1 MRASE
6 WNGMTFR
13 LEQRASSTRAFPG
26 STWARLKFLVVIVH
40 FALAGVS
47 LAARSSTLDWLPLS
61 ERRGNSD
68 GVLFESLPADRT
80 GIDFIFEWEPPDPYK
95 WIFDNTV
102 GGGVAI
108 GDYDGDGRPDI
119 YLLRPF
125 IGSRLYRN
133 LGGFRFEDVTA
144 SAGVADGGVWGMGAT
159 FADLDNDGDLDLYVC
174 GYDSPNRLY
183 ENRGDGT
190 FIERAEEAGLNFKG
204 ASVMMAFADYDR
216 DGDLDG
222 YLLTNR
228 YIPATGQIIK
238 AELTKRDGHLVIP
251 DELSDLVGIMVK
263 PDGREKVIK
272 IGQRD
277 YFYRNNGDGTFG
289 DVTEE
294 AGITGGDMG
303 LGVVWWDYNHD
314 GWPDIYVSN
323 DFYGADKLY
332 RNNGDG
338 SFTDVIEGSVPHTP
352 WFSMGAD
359 VADINNDGLLDFMAS
374 DMAATTHYK
383 AKANMGEMDEQS
395 WFLTS
400 ARPPQYMV
408 NSVYLNSGTSRFFE
422 VSRLYGVGNTDWTWS
437 VKFADFDNDGWV
449 DLFVTNGM
457 TRNWFNSDMR
467 ARLYAL
473 GGLKTEE
480 GGRLFLE
487 APPLAERNLAFRN
500 LRGSHFQK
508 VEESWGLGHLGVSF
522 GAALGDLDG
531 DGDLDLMVN
540 NFEEPVSVY
549 RNQSSTGN
557 LLQIRLLGTTSNSYG
572 IGSRI
577 HVKSGG
583 STQVR
588 YLTLARGFASSD
600 NPTVHFGLGEEETV
614 DQLTVEWP
622 SGRRQTLT
630 ALAANR
636 FYTIREPSG
645 SAPDQKGEGDQEPF
659 FERIAASPL
668 LAHRETPYDDFA
680 DQRLL
685 PNKMSQLGPGLAWGR
700 IGEDG
705 QEALYIGGASGQTG
719 RILFAEQIDAD
730 HPEEVRSP
738 FRKDALSE
746 DMGALFFDAE
756 SDGDLDLYVV
766 SGGVDRWAFDK
777 ALGDRLYLNEG
788 NGSFVESDDAL
799 PRNSTSGSCVVGGDF
814 DRDGDLD
821 LFVGGRYIPRNYPL
835 TPVSRLLRNK
845 GGKFEDVTEELAPDL
860 RNSGLVTGALWSD
873 VDGDGWLDLLVT
885 HEWGPVKLYR
895 NVEGGAL
902 RDDTERTGLAER
914 LGWWNGIVGGD
925 LDHDG
930 DIDYAVMNFGLNT
943 KYHATLEQPTVLY
956 YGDFGPYAGLRLV
969 EAAYE
974 DGQLFP
980 VRGKSCSME
989 AMPHLSLNFDTF
1001 HKFASASL
1009 SRIYAPRDLRGAQR
1023 FEVNT
1028 LESGILLNDGSGSF
1042 TFAALPRIA
1051 QAAPGFGAV
1060 LAEIDGDGNPD
1071 LYMVQNFFGPQPE
1084 TGRMDGGLS
1093 LLLRGEGDG
1102 TFEPVWPN
1110 RSGLVVSGD
1119 ATALAAMDL
1128 NGDGWVDFAIAT
1140 NDGPMHFF
1148 QNNGSERNRSF
1159 SVRLRSK
1166 KGNSSATGSR
1176 VIVELV
1182 DGSAQAAEIYAGSG
1196 YLSQSTDT
1204 LFFGLGESGEV
1215 SRVIVRWSDGEETIH
1230 RIKPGS
1236 ARVELVQPYTTS
1248 DIK

>member
-1 MRASE
+1 
-6 WNGMTFR
+6 
-13 LEQRASSTRAFPG
+13 
-26 STWARLKFLVVIVH
+26 
-40 FALAGVS
+40 
-47 LAARSSTLDWLPLS
+47 
-61 ERRGNSD
+61 
-68 GVLFESLPADRT
+68 
-80 GIDFIFEWEPPDPYK
+80 
-95 WIFDNTV
+95 
-102 GGGVAI
+102 
-108 GDYDGDGRPDI
+108 
-119 YLLRPF
+119 
-125 IGSRLYRN
+125 
-133 LGGFRFEDVTA
+133 
-144 SAGVADGGVWGMGAT
+144 MGAT

-190 FIERAEEAGLNFKG
+190 FIERAGQAGLDFKG

-228 YIPATGQIIK
+228 YIPATGQIVE
-238 AELTKRDGHLVIP
+238 AELVRREGHLVIP
-251 DELSDLVGIMVK
+251 DELAELVGIMVK

-272 IGQRD
+272 IGQGD
-277 YFYRNNGDGTFG
+277 LLYRNNGDGTFSE
-289 DVTEE
+289 VTEE
-294 AGITGGDMG
+294 AGIEGGDMG

-332 RNNGDG
+332 KNNGDG
-338 SFTDVIEGSVPHTP
+338 SFTDVIEESVPHTP

-359 VADINNDGLLDFMAS
+359 VADINNDGLLDLMAS

-449 DLFVTNGM
+449 DLYVTNGM

-467 ARLYAL
+467 ARLYTL
-473 GGLKTEE
+473 GGLKTKE

-487 APPLAERNLAFRN
+487 APPLAEGNLAFRN
-500 LRGSHFQK
+500 LQGSHFEK
-508 VEESWGLGHLGVSF
+508 EEESWGLGHLGVSF
-522 GAALGDLDG
+522 GAAVGDLDG
-531 DGDLDLMVN
+531 DGDLDLVVN

-549 RNQSSTGN
+549 RNRSSKGN
-557 LLQIRLLGTTSNSYG
+557 LLQIRLLGTASNSYG
-572 IGSRI
+572 IGSQIR
-577 HVKSGG
+577 VNSGG
-583 STQVR
+583 GTQIR
-588 YLTLARGFASSD
+588 YLTPARGFASSD
-600 NPTVHFGLGEEETV
+600 DPRVHIGLGEDEII

-630 ALAANR
+630 ALPANR
-636 FYTIREPSG
+636 LYRITEPSELG
-645 SAPDQKGEGDQEPF
+645 SDRTGEHEQEPIF
-659 FERIAASPL
+659 TRVGAPPE
-668 LAHRETPYDDFA
+668 LAHRENPYDDFA
-680 DQRLL
+680 DQRLF

-705 QEALYIGGASGQTG
+705 KEALYIGGASGQEG
-719 RILFAEQIDAD
+719 RILWAERIDAEL
-730 HPEEVRSP
+730 PVEGQSP
-738 FRKDALSE
+738 FWEDALSE
-746 DMGALFFDAE
+746 DMGALFFDADG
-756 SDGDLDLYVV
+756 DGDLDLYVV

-777 ALGDRLYLNEG
+777 ALGDRLYLNAG
-788 NGSFVESDDAL
+788 DGSFVESAAAVL

-814 DRDGDLD
+814 DLDRDVD
-821 LFVGGRYIPRNYPL
+821 LFVGGRYVPRRYPL
-835 TPVSRLLRNK
+835 SPVSRLLRNE
-845 GGKFEDVTEELAPDL
+845 GGKFEDVTEELAPRL
-860 RNSGLVTGALWSD
+860 RTTGLVTGALWSD
-873 VDGDGWLDLLVT
+873 VDGDGWVDLLVT

-895 NVEGGAL
+895 NLEGKAL
-902 RDDTERTGLAER
+902 RDDTERAGLAER

-925 LDHDG
+925 VDHDG

-943 KYHATLEQPTVLY
+943 KYHASFEQPALLY
-956 YGDFGPYAGLRLV
+956 YGDFGPYTGLRLV
-969 EAAYE
+969 EASYE
-974 DGQLFP
+974 DESLFP
-980 VRGKSCSME
+980 VRGKSCSTE

-1001 HKFASASL
+1001 HKFASATL
-1009 SRIYAPRDLRGAQR
+1009 SQIYAPRDLRGAQR

-1042 TFAALPRIA
+1042 TFEPLPRIA

-1102 TFEPVWPN
+1102 KFEPVWPN
-1110 RSGLVVSGD
+1110 ESGLVVPGD
-1119 ATALAAMDL
+1119 ATALAATDL

-1148 QNNGSERNRSF
+1148 QNNGSEQNRSF
-1159 SVRLRSK
+1159 TVRLRGK
-1166 KGNSSATGSR
+1166 TGNSSAAGAR
-1176 VIVELV
+1176 VTAELV
-1182 DGSAQAAEIYAGSG
+1182 DGSAQTAEIYAGNG

-1215 SRVIVRWSDGEETIH
+1215 SRVTVRWPDGQETIH
-1230 RIKPGS
+1230 RIEAGS
-1236 ARVELVQPYTTS
+1236 ASVLLVQN
-1248 DIK
+1248 